1 MHIAITTTTFAK
13 VDTTPLQRLTQHGL
27 QYKHNPHGRTLT
39 AQEVPALLEDCVGV
53 IAGTEPLTAD
63 VLTLCPKLK
72 VISRLGVGLD
82 NVDTIF
88 AEQQGIIIKTTSAK
102 ALGQAVA
109 EYTLALTLNLLRHV
123 SVHDRAIRQGLW
135 QKHMGS
141 FLQGKKVGLI
151 GLGRM
156 GSAVAALFNALGC
169 PIAFTD
175 PKVMASSHP
184 AYTKMPLQELLAW
197 ADIVTLHCPAQTYP
211 LLDKEMLSCMRQGT
225 WLINTARGTL
235 IDEDALYDSIVN
247 KHLAGAALDVFSQEP
262 YAGKLSELS
271 QVLLGTHAASYAREA
286 RIYMEMEAVEN
297 LCQAL
302 NI

>member
-13 VDTTPLQRLTQHGL
+13 IDTAPLQVLTQHGL
-27 QYKHNPHGRTLT
+27 QYKCNPHGRTLS
-39 AQEVPALLEDCVGV
+39 AQEVPALLENCVGV

-63 VLTLCPKLK
+63 VLKLCPKLK

-88 AEQQGIIIKTTSAK
+88 AEQQGIIVKTTSAK

-123 SVHDRAIRQGLW
+123 SIHDHTIRQNLW

-141 FLQGKKVGLI
+141 LLQGKKVGII

-156 GSAVAALFNALGC
+156 GSAVAELFSVLGC
-169 PIAFTD
+169 SIAFTD
-175 PKVMASSHP
+175 PKVITT
-184 AYTKMPLQELLAW
+184 AYTKMPLQDLLAW
-197 ADIVTLHCPAQTYP
+197 ADIVTLHCPAQAAP
-211 LLDKEMLSCMRQGT
+211 LLGKEMLSCMRQGT

-235 IDEDALYDSIVN
+235 IDEEALYDSIVSQ
-247 KHLAGAALDVFSQEP
+247 HLAGAALDVFSQEP
-262 YAGKLSELS
+262 YTGKLSELS
-271 QVLLGTHAASYAREA
+271 QVLLSTHAASYARES
-286 RIYMEMEAVEN
+286 RTLMEMEAVEN

-302 NI
+302 KI